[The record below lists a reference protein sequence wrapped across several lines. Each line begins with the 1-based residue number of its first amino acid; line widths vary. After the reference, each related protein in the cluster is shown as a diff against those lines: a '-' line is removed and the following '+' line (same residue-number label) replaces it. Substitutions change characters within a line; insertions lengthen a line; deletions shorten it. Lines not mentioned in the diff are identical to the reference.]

1 MTTFN
6 SGKWIMKSTPDKKS
20 KLPSV
25 YTIAKVILLLV
36 FLGAVGVYYCKF
48 ILN

>member
-6 SGKWIMKSTPDKKS
+6 SGKWITKYPCEKKS

-25 YTIAKVILLLV
+25 YTIAKVILLLI
-36 FLGAVGVYYCKF
+36 FLGSIAVFYFTFK
-48 ILN
+48 

>member
-20 KLPSV
+20 KLPSI
-25 YTIAKVILLLV
+25 YTIAKIIFLLMFFGALV
-36 FLGAVGVYYCKF
+36 VAYIFKD
-48 ILN
+48 